1 MPHRYRKGPTC
12 PNAVKSHALA
22 TSSKANSPPNMAA
35 KPETNKSICH
45 RYCHQSINQ
54 NPRTVTKPSAD
65 PTATPKSS
73 ASNSKPNNENRKVY
87 APTPKVKCIF
97 YSSTTRQV
105 TLSATSNSQM
115 VRALHSDLIT
125 IFSRRLTTLLNSHKK

>member
-1 MPHRYRKGPTC
+1 MPHRYHKRPTC
-12 PNAVKSHALA
+12 PNEVKSHALA
-22 TSSKANSPPNMAA
+22 TSSKANSPPNMA

-45 RYCHQSINQ
+45 RYYHPSINQ

-73 ASNSKPNNENRKVY
+73 ASNSKPNNENHKAY

-97 YSSTTRQV
+97 CSSTTRQV
-105 TLSATSNSQM
+105 TLWASNSQM
-115 VRALHSDLIT
+115 VRVLHSDLT
-125 IFSRRLTTLLNSHKK
+125 IFSKQLTMLLNSHKK